1 MPPDQPEKPPP
12 PFPPKKLDLERAEQK
27 FAEFWKGPVVCP
39 ICKTWEWH
47 FGQDIIHLLNINVLS
62 EATPGVYPCVVV
74 ICNTCGYTML
84 FNAKKLGLDN
94 G

>member
-1 MPPDQPEKPPP
+1 MPDQPQKPLP
-12 PFPPKKLDLERAEQK
+12 PFPPKRLDLDRAEKK
-27 FAEFWKGPVVCP
+27 FAEFWKSPVYCP
-39 ICKTWEWH
+39 ICKSREWH
-47 FGQDIIHLLNINVLS
+47 FGEDIVHLFHLHVL
-62 EATPGVYPCVVV
+62 EEERPGAYPSIVV